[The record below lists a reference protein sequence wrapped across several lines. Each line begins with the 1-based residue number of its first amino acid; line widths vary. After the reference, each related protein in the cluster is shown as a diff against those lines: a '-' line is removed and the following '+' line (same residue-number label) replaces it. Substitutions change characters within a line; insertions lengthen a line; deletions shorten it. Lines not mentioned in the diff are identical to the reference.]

1 MWKPWIFFALVVWLS
16 GCQTSGGGSTPG
28 RSAGVESLS
37 QSQAEQYQRALNK
50 LEEKEPKTAEG
61 FLQSLV
67 RERGDVAELWVNL
80 ALSQYHQAKWQTAEK
95 TVDQTLML
103 FSRIPQAHNLAG
115 LLAVQK
121 GEFKKAEQHYLK
133 AIAIDAEYTNALFN
147 MALLQDVYLRNIA
160 SAVDYYNRYLQ
171 HAQDDE
177 ATKSWVDNL
186 TQILAR

>member
-1 MWKPWIFFALVVWLS
+1 MIK
-16 GCQTSGGGSTPG
+16 
-28 RSAGVESLS
+28 
-37 QSQAEQYQRALNK
+37 
-50 LEEKEPKTAEG
+50 
-61 FLQSLV
+61 
-67 RERGDVAELWVNL
+67 
-80 ALSQYHQAKWQTAEK
+80 
-95 TVDQTLML
+95 
-103 FSRIPQAHNLAG
+103 
-115 LLAVQK
+115 
-121 GEFKKAEQHYLK
+121 YLK